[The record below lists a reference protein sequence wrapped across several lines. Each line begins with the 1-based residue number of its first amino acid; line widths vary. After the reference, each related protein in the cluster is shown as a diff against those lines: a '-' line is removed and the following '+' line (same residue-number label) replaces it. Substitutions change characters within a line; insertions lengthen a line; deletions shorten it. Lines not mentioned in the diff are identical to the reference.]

1 MTHTSR
7 FQYDILYP
15 STVSNSKGIRMDRVQ
30 RAIHFFFFFT
40 PIHLAWTTTWFFYL
54 RTERNKTFNY
64 DFQWIEYNEDQR
76 REKHKKL
83 VFDSILL
90 KIICI
95 FFAYIFLWIIK
106 FFYINFTL
114 YIIKIE
120 DIFNIIFKQFS
131 FSRINNISIFI
142 LHDI

>member
-1 MTHTSR
+1 MTYYTPLR
-7 FQYDILYP
+7 YQ
-15 STVSNSKGIRMDRVQ
+15 IRRESGWIVCNVQ
-30 RAIHFFFFFT
+30 SIFFFFFT

-114 YIIKIE
+114 HIIKIE

-131 FSRINNISIFI
+131 FSRINNISTFI